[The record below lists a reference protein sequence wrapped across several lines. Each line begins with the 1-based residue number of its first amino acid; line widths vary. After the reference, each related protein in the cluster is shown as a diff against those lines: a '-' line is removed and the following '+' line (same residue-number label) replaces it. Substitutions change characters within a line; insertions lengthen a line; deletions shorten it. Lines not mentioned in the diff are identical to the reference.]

1 MSVFCRSKHGATN
14 YIPEQFLDDFL
25 DLVVWGHEHECKIA
39 PVRNEQQLF
48 YVTQPGSS
56 VITSL
61 SPGEAVKKLVCL
73 HSYVIY
79 VCIHSSTRE
88 ENSHTFHIHNKHVD
102 VGRSASPVHSSCPCR
117 WLSLLHGGHAVEAGK
132 NTQRMEVTPP
142 DSIVLFRQAEV

>member
-1 MSVFCRSKHGATN
+1 MPNLINLKIFYLIVYFCRSKHGATN

-61 SPGEAVKKLVCL
+61 SPGEAVKKFVCL
-73 HSYVIY
+73 HSYTHTVQ
-79 VCIHSSTRE
+79 SS
-88 ENSHTFHIHNKHVD
+88 
-102 VGRSASPVHSSCPCR
+102 SAI
-117 WLSLLHGGHAVEAGK
+117 E
-132 NTQRMEVTPP
+132 
-142 DSIVLFRQAEV
+142 